1 MDRGVEAAVR
11 LLPRLERE
19 RDDLPQLG
27 PGLERARLV
36 QARELRL
43 RAEAGEDRLE
53 PVELVLGGG
62 ERVSRRCCVHEELD
76 VGAHRSEPPGLH
88 HDVLVTV
95 RGGRLTTR
103 TEGAAAAASCALRAV
118 AICDCRLRS
127 WTR

>member
-1 MDRGVEAAVR
+1 MDSGIETAAG
-11 LLPRLERE
+11 LFPGLERE

-27 PGLERARLV
+27 PGLQRARLV

-53 PVELVLGGG
+53 PVEFLLGGG
-62 ERVSRRCCVHEELD
+62 QRLSRFCCVDQELD
-76 VGAHRSEPPGLH
+76 VRAHCPEPPGLH
-88 HDVLVTV
+88 HEVLVTV

-118 AICDCRLRS
+118 AICDCRL
-127 WTR
+127 